1 MNAIIQLKNPT
12 QRWIMT
18 QAVSDKGESFDCAET
33 TQQTPI
39 YCVLLS
45 RGTYEVKLFTNN
57 QHYGHPFTALKRRC
71 LRMTRFPSQFDY
83 VGALEFNR
91 K

>member
-1 MNAIIQLKNPT
+1 
-12 QRWIMT
+12 MT

-39 YCVLLS
+39 YCVLPS

-57 QHYGHPFTALKRRC
+57 ERYGR
-71 LRMTRFPSQFDY
+71 FDY
-83 VGALEFNR
+83 VGTLEFNR